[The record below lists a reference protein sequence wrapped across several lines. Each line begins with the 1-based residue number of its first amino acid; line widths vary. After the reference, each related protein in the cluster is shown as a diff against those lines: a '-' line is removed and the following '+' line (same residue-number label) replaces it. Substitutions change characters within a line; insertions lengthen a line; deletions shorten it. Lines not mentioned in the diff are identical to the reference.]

1 MNRAIISLG
10 SNVTDKES
18 VLRRAVALLDSKI
31 IESTQPYIDPVDNQ
45 PSAPYLNIVTAIE
58 TEKDHDTLRAF
69 FKELERK
76 AGRTESDKSLGLV
89 PLDIDIVVFNGKIM
103 RPADFDREYFKHG
116 YRLLSITR
124 P

>member
-18 VLRRAVALLDSKI
+18 ILNRAVADLDMKI
-31 IESTQPYIDPVDNQ
+31 VESTRPYIDPVDNQ
-45 PSAPYLNIVTAIE
+45 PTAPYLNIVAVIE
-58 TEKDHDTLRAF
+58 TELDHDTLRAF

-76 AGRTESDKSLGLV
+76 AGRTESDKSSGLV
-89 PLDIDIVVFNGKIM
+89 PLDIDIVLFNGTIM
-103 RPADFDREYFKHG
+103 RPGDFEREYFKHG